1 MTPSGEMTSHMDPSS
16 FLLNSVQDTRL
27 VSASGCVLMTGS
39 AQGGFFFF
47 AAAIN
52 FSLNVGEFHKCDVKL
67 REPDALLPLMTHTS
81 IEAKRG
87 EGNIY

>member
-1 MTPSGEMTSHMDPSS
+1 M
-16 FLLNSVQDTRL
+16 FV
-27 VSASGCVLMTGS
+27 
-39 AQGGFFFF
+39 FF

-52 FSLNVGEFHKCDVKL
+52 FSLNVREFHKRDVKL